1 MKKEMIMVV
10 ITNKNSNVISNNS
23 NDQNKIKV
31 FYMIILMRVDYCVN
45 HVDND
50 DDIIIIIR
58 MMV

>member
-1 MKKEMIMVV
+1 MKEEMIMVV